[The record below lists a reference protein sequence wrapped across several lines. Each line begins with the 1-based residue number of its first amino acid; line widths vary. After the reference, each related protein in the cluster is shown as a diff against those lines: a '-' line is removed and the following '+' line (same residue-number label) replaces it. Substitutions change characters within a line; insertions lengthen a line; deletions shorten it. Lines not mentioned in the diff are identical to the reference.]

1 MFSADAS
8 SRKGVT
14 FPTNVYQ
21 ISYFDET
28 TCRLLVTEK
37 VPGTPLARSPA
48 MFLSASLS
56 TTPSRGNVTVLHDDA
71 NGLLHAERVF
81 LERGVAVDGAVE
93 GEAQAIIRG
102 RGGKHFDLVIDFFNT
117 FNVLYRVF
125 GIRLERRPDHL
136 PEPGL
141 LAECWA
147 REAVRPRTTSR
158 TCPGLALI
166 VSWLVRSCRGEV
178 CPRNP

>member
-28 TCRLLVTEK
+28 TFGTESCHVLVGIA
-37 VPGTPLARSPA
+37 VNNALQ
-48 MFLSASLS
+48 
-56 TTPSRGNVTVLHDDA
+56 GNVTVLHDDT

-102 RGGKHFDLVIDFFNT
+102 RGG
-117 FNVLYRVF
+117 Y
-125 GIRLERRPDHL
+125 P
-136 PEPGL
+136 
-141 LAECWA
+141 
-147 REAVRPRTTSR
+147 
-158 TCPGLALI
+158 
-166 VSWLVRSCRGEV
+166 
-178 CPRNP
+178 